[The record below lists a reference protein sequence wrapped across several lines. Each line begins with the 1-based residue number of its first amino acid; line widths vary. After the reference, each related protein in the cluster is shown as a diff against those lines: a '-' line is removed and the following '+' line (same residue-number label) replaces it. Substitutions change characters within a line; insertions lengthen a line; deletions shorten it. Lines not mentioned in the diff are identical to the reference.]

1 MYIAAAFCG
10 IAVLAIDQF
19 TKYYVSSHFVI
30 GETRKFLN
38 GFIDLTYIHN
48 EGAAWGMLSGKTY
61 ALLAIT
67 LAVMVMCVIIFIK
80 YGKKS
85 RRYPIFILLHSCA
98 SLTKQVS
105 SPLLHYNRH
114 PAIYQ

>member
-1 MYIAAAFCG
+1 MIMYIAAAFCG

-48 EGAAWGMLSGKTY
+48 AVSYTHL
-61 ALLAIT
+61 T
-67 LAVMVMCVIIFIK
+67 LPTTRTV
-80 YGKKS
+80 
-85 RRYPIFILLHSCA
+85 
-98 SLTKQVS
+98 
-105 SPLLHYNRH
+105 
-114 PAIYQ
+114 